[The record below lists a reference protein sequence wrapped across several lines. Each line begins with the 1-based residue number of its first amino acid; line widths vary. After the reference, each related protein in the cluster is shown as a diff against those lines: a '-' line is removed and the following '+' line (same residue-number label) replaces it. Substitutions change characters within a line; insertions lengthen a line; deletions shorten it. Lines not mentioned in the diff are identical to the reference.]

1 MGNTI
6 TVVSG
11 LPRSGT
17 SLMMQMLDA
26 GGMDAMTDGHR
37 TADDDNPR
45 GYYELENVKRLR
57 ADNSWVADAQG
68 KVIKVIHL
76 LLRELPENYEYR
88 VVFMRR
94 YIEEVLSSQM
104 KMLERQ
110 GTKGADLTAEK
121 LGAIFQKQLQDV
133 DAWLADRPQF
143 KVFDVK
149 YHELIADPQ
158 PIAEAV
164 NTFLGGELNTQAMV
178 EKVDPALYRQR
189 KSGS

>member
-1 MGNTI
+1 
-6 TVVSG
+6 
-11 LPRSGT
+11 
-17 SLMMQMLDA
+17 
-26 GGMDAMTDGHR
+26 
-37 TADDDNPR
+37 
-45 GYYELENVKRLR
+45 
-57 ADNSWVADAQG
+57 
-68 KVIKVIHL
+68 
-76 LLRELPENYEYR
+76 
-88 VVFMRR
+88 
-94 YIEEVLSSQM
+94 
-104 KMLERQ
+104 
-110 GTKGADLTAEK
+110 
-121 LGAIFQKQLQDV
+121 LQDV